1 MWDREI
7 EGPGR
12 QDIVE
17 VKPDIMDVMI
27 FGVVAARGGTDSLYG
42 VVCPQRLKPID
53 SVGIGMHGKIGEKKD
68 ERSGEKVKK
77 TIILTNLKTK
87 NGSKT
92 TKK

>member
-27 FGVVAARGGTDSLYG
+27 FGVVAARCGTDSLYG
-42 VVCPQRLKPID
+42 VVCLQRLKPID
-53 SVGIGMHGKIGEKKD
+53 NVGMGCMGRL
-68 ERSGEKVKK
+68 ERKG
-77 TIILTNLKTK
+77 
-87 NGSKT
+87 
-92 TKK
+92 

>member
-1 MWDREI
+1 MN
-7 EGPGR
+7 
-12 QDIVE
+12 
-17 VKPDIMDVMI
+17 IMDIMI
-27 FGVVAARGGTDSLYG
+27 FGVVAARGGRRVRTEYG
-42 VVCPQRLKPID
+42 VVCPQRLNPID